1 MRRNPNQ
8 STLAFVSLACIV
20 LLAACTSG
28 GPVLQYVTITPQSAS
43 APVGSTFQFTAQA
56 YYSNGSVQDGTSLVT
71 WTSSTTTVATIVAGG
86 VATAIADGTTTI
98 NASAAGT
105 SGATATLTVNTLK
118 SIAVTPADP
127 TVPLGTNQQFT
138 ATGTFDAVVRL
149 RA

>member
-8 STLAFVSLACIV
+8 STLAFVALACIV

-71 WTSSTTTVATIVAGG
+71 WTSSNTTVATIVAGG
-86 VATAIADGTTTI
+86 LAASVGAGTTSI
-98 NASAAGT
+98 
-105 SGATATLTVNTLK
+105 TATFWN
-118 SIAVTPADP
+118 A
-127 TVPLGTNQQFT
+127 
-138 ATGTFDAVVRL
+138 
-149 RA
+149 

>member
-1 MRRNPNQ
+1 METQ
-8 STLAFVSLACIV
+8 ASKSA
-20 LLAACTSG
+20 
-28 GPVLQYVTITPQSAS
+28 VT
-43 APVGSTFQFTAQA
+43 
-56 YYSNGSVQDGTSLVT
+56 NC
-71 WTSSTTTVATIVAGG
+71 VAGG

-118 SIAVTPADP
+118 SIAVTPTNP